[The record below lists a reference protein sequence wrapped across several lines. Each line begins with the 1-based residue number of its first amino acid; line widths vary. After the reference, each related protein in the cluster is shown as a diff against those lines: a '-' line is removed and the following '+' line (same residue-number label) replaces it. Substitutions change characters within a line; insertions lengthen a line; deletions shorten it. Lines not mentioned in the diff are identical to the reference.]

1 MIRKVICAAACMLMW
16 LSMYARNYTIK
27 NDVVIFSDS
36 VTVSNPSY
44 DAMKDFF
51 IHENLYRNITLI
63 HDSEN
68 HIAGVTIHNYLPWYE
83 YAQYSR
89 VVIDVTITDKQYVIK
104 IMAAK
109 RYCQQNTHRADGYI
123 SFLNMSDVEPVG
135 KKSPDD
141 ASVVGYEIFEAFGK
155 LGAEIIGHFKQ
166 SILS

>member
-1 MIRKVICAAACMLMW
+1 MIIGLTLNAQ
-16 LSMYARNYTIK
+16 NYTIK
-27 NDVVIFSDS
+27 DGVVIFSDTILS
-36 VTVSNPSY
+36 ENPSY
-44 DAMKDFF
+44 EAARNFF
-51 IHENLYRNITLI
+51 IRENLYRDVTVIY
-63 HDSEN
+63 DSEN

-89 VVIDVTITDKQYVIK
+89 VVIDVTIRDKQYIIK

-123 SFLNMSDVEPVG
+123 TFLNMSDVEPVG

-141 ASVVGYEIFEAFGK
+141 ASVVGYEVFEAFGK
-155 LGAEIIGHFKQ
+155 LSAEIIGHFKQ